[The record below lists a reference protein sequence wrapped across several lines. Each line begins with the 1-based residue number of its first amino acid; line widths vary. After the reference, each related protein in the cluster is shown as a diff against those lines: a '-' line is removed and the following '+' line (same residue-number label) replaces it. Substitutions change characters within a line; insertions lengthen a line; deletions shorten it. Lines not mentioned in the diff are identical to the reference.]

1 MNIHVATTAGFCPG
15 VRHAVD
21 LALQALELSNEEERA
36 RLWMLGPLVHNEHVI
51 DDLMGRDLKLA
62 KDVNDIPDGS
72 RVIIRAHGI
81 SPAVEAEL
89 KQKNCELV
97 DGTCGFVKKLQHT
110 VGDSARAGKGIII
123 AGRSNHPEVIGVI
136 GYAHPEIPVI
146 VETPKQAQE
155 AVFGER
161 EWILVAQTTFC
172 SDHWRLMCKLLKN
185 KIAKLQIFDTICNT
199 TVQRQSDAK
208 ALAYSSDIMLV
219 LGSQTSSNTARLA
232 EVCERQC
239 AYTYIISRPDQVDNI
254 IGGESNGSKR
264 IGITTGA
271 STPDSMIREVIH
283 RMTEKQGMTKPEEQ
297 QDIDFAEFIES
308 IPELQPKTIVHGR
321 IVRYDDDYVY
331 VDVKD
336 KSEGKIPMREMEKNP
351 DFDLD
356 EAVKTQQEIEVYI
369 RSIRYPDS
377 GKEILLSVAQVDT
390 LKQRKLVEEA
400 YEEKTPLTVKVSN
413 VVRDGVIAS
422 YGSVD
427 VYIHRT
433 QLELQRV
440 EDLEP
445 YRDQTFDI
453 LITQFDQKRRRLRV
467 SGSRRSL
474 LQRER
479 KKNEKLIWETIEE
492 GKPYEGIVRNL
503 TNFGAFVDIGGVDG
517 LVHISEISWQRIR
530 HPSELLSV
538 GDKIDVYV
546 KDFDRARK
554 RISLGYRR
562 DEDDPYYN
570 IEERF
575 PVGSIVR
582 GIVVRMFPFGA
593 FINIAPGVDALCH
606 ISQVSN
612 YHLNRPEDVLAE
624 GMEVDARVVEVSN
637 EARRISISIRDVE
650 PINPDP
656 EVIAQIEQPQQQ
668 GRRQA
673 RDENRRRGGRRG
685 AKGGGYDSLPTSYV
699 DDQARS
705 SISDMAEIR
714 TVTEAGSK
722 LLDNVRREEY
732 KADDSVSEEEMSEDT
747 VEVPADVED
756 AVKPEQ
762 DVDYE
767 DAPAKEEE
775 EPVAPADEEIS
786 EPDQAEEASESGE
799 TDGDTQAEPD
809 EPSDQEHTSEEP
821 VSE

>member
-1 MNIHVATTAGFCPG
+1 MKIRVASSAGFCPG

-21 LALQALELSNEEERA
+21 LALKTLEGSDPEERT
-36 RLWMLGPLVHNEHVI
+36 RLWMLGPLVHNERVI
-51 DDLMGRDLKLA
+51 DNLTKRGLKLA
-62 KDVNDIPDGS
+62 HDVGDIPNS
-72 RVIIRAHGI
+72 ARVIIRAHGI
-81 SPAVEAEL
+81 SPSVEAEL
-89 KQKNCELV
+89 KRKECELI

-110 VGDSARAGKGIII
+110 VGDSARSGKGIII
-123 AGRSNHPEVIGVI
+123 AGRANHPEVIGVI
-136 GYAHPEIPVI
+136 GYANPEIPVVI
-146 VETPKQAQE
+146 ETPEQADKATFE
-155 AVFGER
+155 DR
-161 EWILVAQTTFC
+161 EWILVAQTTFY
-172 SDHWRLMCKLLKN
+172 SDHWRLMCKKLEN

-199 TVQRQSDAK
+199 TVKRQSDAK
-208 ALAYSSDIMLV
+208 ALAASSDIMFV
-219 LGSQTSSNTARLA
+219 LGSRTSSNTARLA
-232 EVCERQC
+232 EVCEEQC
-239 AYTYIISRPDQVDNI
+239 AFTHVISRPDQVDQF
-254 IGGESNGSKR
+254 IGGESSGSKR

-271 STPDSMIREVIH
+271 STPDSMIREVVH
-283 RMTEKQGMTKPEEQ
+283 RMTEKEGMTKPEEQ
-297 QDIDFAEFIES
+297 QDINFAEFIES

-390 LKQRKLVEEA
+390 LKQRKIVEEA

-422 YGSVD
+422 YGSID

-445 YRDQTFDI
+445 YRDQSFDI

-479 KKNEKLIWETIEE
+479 KKNEKFIWETIEE
-492 GKPYEGIVRNL
+492 GKQYEGIVRNL
-503 TNFGAFVDIGGVDG
+503 TNFGAFIDIGGVDG

-530 HPSELLSV
+530 HPSEVLSV

-554 RISLGYRR
+554 RISLGYRK
-562 DEDDPYYN
+562 EEEDPYYN

-637 EARRISISIRDVE
+637 DARRISISIRDVE

-656 EVIAQIEQPQQQ
+656 EVIAQLEQPPQQ
-668 GRRQA
+668 GRRQG
-673 RDENRRRGGRRG
+673 RDENRRRSGRRG
-685 AKGGGYDSLPTSYV
+685 SKNAGFDNLPTSYV

-722 LLDNVRREEY
+722 LLNNVRREDQKE
-732 KADDSVSEEEMSEDT
+732 DDSATEDDKKDA
-747 VEVPADVED
+747 VEVPSDVED
-756 AVKPEQ
+756 AVVSEPEVPEVEQ
-762 DVDYE
+762 ADVPTE
-767 DAPAKEEE
+767 DVS
-775 EPVAPADEEIS
+775 EPVVSDEEVTSTDSEEDPDSKDAEEVNSDNNEAVETSEKEEIS
-786 EPDQAEEASESGE
+786 E
-799 TDGDTQAEPD
+799 
-809 EPSDQEHTSEEP
+809 
-821 VSE
+821 